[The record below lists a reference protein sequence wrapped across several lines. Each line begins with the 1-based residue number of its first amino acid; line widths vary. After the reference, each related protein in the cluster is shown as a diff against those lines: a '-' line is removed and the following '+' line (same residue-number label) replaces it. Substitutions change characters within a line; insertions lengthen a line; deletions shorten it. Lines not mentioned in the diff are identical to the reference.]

1 MGEIIKIEIYKYNM
15 YIYGTLQ
22 PKCNDVCFLDLLA
35 YYISQLC
42 FQNRKITISDQQ
54 RLAAGRWFSLGTP
67 TNKTDWHDI
76 TKILLKVA
84 LNTLTLRPAI
94 STNSTSI

>member
-42 FQNRKITISDQQ
+42 FQNRKITNSDQQ
-54 RLAAGRWFSLGTP
+54 RLAAGRWFSLGTH
-67 TNKTDWHDI
+67 TNKTD
-76 TKILLKVA
+76 
-84 LNTLTLRPAI
+84 
-94 STNSTSI
+94 